1 MGAKDLEQRK
11 KNMSHE
17 KSDKP
22 SYSEKGIAARLSK
35 LHSGKTTYI
44 VVEGESDMEFWNTIT
59 ESEVEV
65 LPAHGRSAVIEGVR
79 KFPKISVG
87 VVDDDYEQIREN
99 NENLN
104 DTNLF
109 STKEPNDIESLLFQ
123 SWMEGGEDCIYLR
136 TRGKIHRII
145 PIRRQVVKKAVS
157 VSRRVGILRAVNH
170 IEGWGLRFNSD
181 SSFIPSWLE
190 EFVNYKGIER
200 VRILIEGVKRNS
212 VQIKPSAGEIISR
225 YEQAERE
232 FHDFSDYSLTNGH
245 DLSKTIQILTGGV
258 VTSKEIE
265 KWLRREV
272 KPRASFDLFKNM
284 NAWSKKTGRPL
295 IRVN

>member
-1 MGAKDLEQRK
+1 MEAKDLEQRK
-11 KNMSHE
+11 KNMRHE

-22 SYSEKGIAARLSK
+22 SYSKKGIAARLK
-35 LHSGKTTYI
+35 ELHYGKTTI
-44 VVEGESDMEFWNTIT
+44 VVEGESDMEFWNRIT
-59 ESEVEV
+59 VSGVEI
-65 LPAHGRSAVIEGVR
+65 LPAHGRSAVIGGVR
-79 KFPKISVG
+79 KFPNFSVG
-87 VVDDDYEQIREN
+87 VIDDDYHQIRKD
-99 NENLN
+99 NEDLY

-109 STKEPNDIESLLFQ
+109 STKKPNDIESLLFQ
-123 SWMEGGEDCIYLR
+123 SWMEGREDCIYLR
-136 TRGKIHRII
+136 TRKKIHPII
-145 PIRRQVVKKAVS
+145 PIQRELVQRAVS

-170 IEGWGLRFNSD
+170 IEGWGLRFLSD

-190 EFVNYKGIER
+190 EFVNYEGIEG

-212 VQIKPSAGEIISR
+212 VQIKPSVGEIISR
-225 YEQAERE
+225 YEHAERE

-265 KWLRREV
+265 KWLRQEV
-272 KPRASFDLFKNM
+272 KPQASFDLFKNI
-284 NAWSKKTGRPL
+284 NAWSKKTGLPL

>member
-1 MGAKDLEQRK
+1 MVGARDLDQRK

-22 SYSEKGIAARLSK
+22 AYSGNAIAARLSE
-35 LHSGKTTYI
+35 LHSGKTTL
-44 VVEGESDMEFWNTIT
+44 VVEGESDMEFWNRIT
-59 ESEVEV
+59 VSGVEI
-65 LPAHGRSAVIEGVR
+65 LPAHGRSAVIGGVR
-79 KFPKISVG
+79 KFPNFSVG
-87 VVDDDYEQIREN
+87 VIDDDYHQIRKD
-99 NENLN
+99 NEDLY

-109 STKEPNDIESLLFQ
+109 STKKPNDIESLLFQ
-123 SWMEGGEDCIYLR
+123 SWMMGGGEELYLPSN
-136 TRGKIHRII
+136 KIVPRDL
-145 PIRRQVVKKAVS
+145 VKGAVLL
-157 VSRRVGILRAVNH
+157 SRRIGILRAVNH

-225 YEQAERE
+225 YERAEVE
-232 FHDFSDYSLTNGH
+232 YNDFSDYSLTNGH

-265 KWLRREV
+265 KWLRQEV
-272 KPRASFDLFKNM
+272 KPQASFDLFKNI
-284 NAWSKKTGRPL
+284 NAWSKKTELPL

>member
-1 MGAKDLEQRK
+1 MVGARDLDQRK

-22 SYSEKGIAARLSK
+22 AYSGNAIAARLSV
-35 LHSGKTTYI
+35 LHSGKTTI
-44 VVEGESDMEFWNTIT
+44 VVEGESDMEFWNRIT
-59 ESEVEV
+59 VSGAEI
-65 LPAHGRSAVIEGVR
+65 LPAHGRSAVIGGVR
-79 KFPKISVG
+79 KFPNFSVG
-87 VVDDDYEQIREN
+87 VIDDDYDQIRKD
-99 NENLN
+99 NEDLY

-109 STKEPNDIESLLFQ
+109 STKKPNDIESLLFQ
-123 SWMEGGEDCIYLR
+123 SWMGGGEELYLPSN
-136 TRGKIHRII
+136 KIVPRDL
-145 PIRRQVVKKAVS
+145 VKGAVLL
-157 VSRRVGILRAVNH
+157 SRRIGILRAVNH

-181 SSFIPSWLE
+181 SSFIPSWLA
-190 EFVNYKGIER
+190 EFANYEGIEG

-265 KWLRREV
+265 KWLRQEV
-272 KPRASFDLFKNM
+272 KPQASFDLFKNI
-284 NAWSKKTGRPL
+284 NAWSKKTRRRL